1 MVDPTIC
8 HSRSGGSQLPDP
20 LGTGLSDSS
29 EELWAVPISGH
40 LEAMRDL
47 GLDAGAGERKLFL
60 GSCGG
65 FHYCTIYIYII

>member
-1 MVDPTIC
+1 MDGGPHNLQLQIWGKST
-8 HSRSGGSQLPDP
+8 SRP
-20 LGTGLSDSS
+20 TGLSDSS

-65 FHYCTIYIYII
+65 FHYCTI